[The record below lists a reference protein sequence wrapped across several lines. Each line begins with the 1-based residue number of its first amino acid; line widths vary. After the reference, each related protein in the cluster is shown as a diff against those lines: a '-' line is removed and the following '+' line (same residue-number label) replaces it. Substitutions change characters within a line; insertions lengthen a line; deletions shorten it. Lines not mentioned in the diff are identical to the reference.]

1 MAMPAAQTE
10 IPLTNGH
17 DGHVH
22 PPPVAAK
29 KKGKKAM
36 DSNEASR
43 LLQARIS
50 QLEQDAAGEKDQ
62 ELEIE
67 REVKKANRDLLQQ
80 VSKMDN
86 MQKIDHLTKRSSEL
100 LADMRRL
107 EKENQKNKRRGDN
120 LQKERDTNRTEL
132 SKTVGLKEKLEK
144 LCRELQR
151 DNNKMKN
158 ENKEHQTLQKS
169 TSQAWDEKYATL
181 LSKLEGY
188 QEEKDTP
195 RKQVVDMEV
204 DELFRVRFKSFIDQY
219 ELRELHF
226 HSLMR
231 TKELEVQ
238 YHMAR
243 YEREKKNAEAESTKG
258 RHLQAQVQAF
268 TKTEAELRNQL
279 NVYVDKFKQVED
291 TLNNSNDLFLSFRK
305 EMEDMSKK
313 GKRLEKDND
322 ALKRQKEAT
331 AANIIRMAE
340 ERQEWKKKSEALEK
354 KCVKLTNIIHQMQEQ
369 GRKVPVN
376 ISSTVENGYSDSHGG
391 AEGDESDYSDEE
403 GEDEELSE
411 FDDDTEEEP
420 QPNEHDG
427 PGADGGPGRAQP
439 TETTADDST
448 QATEQGGEAETDS
461 KTEVETKSN
470 TEANTEASTASN
482 AELKAKAKPRTRRS
496 GRRDSAVLGVRGCR
510 RDALGY
516 CRGRE
521 RVLSRQVGITPRRH
535 FHASRAGLRQAR
547 YGGHLALLRRIHP
560 TLPPSL
566 ASSTTKKSHGLSQ
579 RRRFIAIAITAAMEF
594 LQRLARFL
602 DRPLFPWKR
611 LIMGFSVGQYLFE
624 SFLTMRQYRVLKKT
638 TPPAVLSKEV
648 SQEVFDKSQAYGRAK
663 AKYEI
668 ISGAWSQIQN
678 IAFIQYDVLPK
689 LWSWTGDLLLRWAP
703 ARFTGEIS
711 HSIVFVLGFLVLSQ
725 LLRLPGS
732 IYNTFVLEEKFGF
745 NKQTPKLF
753 ITDLLKSQLLTFI
766 LAPPILA
773 GFLKII
779 QKTGNQFF
787 FYLWAFAAG
796 LQVFMITIYPIA
808 ILPLFNKLSPLDEGE
823 LKSSVESLAA
833 SLKFPLHELYV
844 IDGSK
849 RSAHSNAYFFGL
861 PWKKHIVIYDTL
873 IEKSEPQEVV
883 AVLAHELGHW
893 KLGHTTSLFSI
904 SQAHLLYIFTLFSVF
919 INNNSLYSAF
929 GFLTEHPII
938 IGFILFSDALSP
950 MDLVVQL
957 GMNIVT
963 RKFEFEADA
972 FAKKLGYPEELARSL
987 LKLQIQNLSTMDAD
1001 WMYASYH
1008 FSHPHLSE
1016 RLKAIGWKGSE
1027 GVTEG
1032 VPDKSEKEDVAVKAS
1047 GREEL

>member
-1 MAMPAAQTE
+1 
-10 IPLTNGH
+10 
-17 DGHVH
+17 
-22 PPPVAAK
+22 
-29 KKGKKAM
+29 M

-62 ELEIE
+62 ELEIG
-67 REVKKANRDLLQQ
+67 
-80 VSKMDN
+80 
-86 MQKIDHLTKRSSEL
+86 IDHLTKRSSEL

-107 EKENQKNKRRGDN
+107 ERENQKNKRRGDN

-158 ENKEHQTLQKS
+158 ENKEHQTTQKRNNV
-169 TSQAWDEKYATL
+169 AWDEKYATL

-204 DELFRVRFKSFIDQY
+204 DELFRVRFKSFIEQY

-243 YEREKKNAEAESTKG
+243 YEREKKNAEAESTKA

-268 TKTEAELRNQL
+268 TKTETELRNQL

-313 GKRLEKDND
+313 GKRLEKENE

-331 AANIIRMAE
+331 ATNIIRMAE
-340 ERQEWKKKSEALEK
+340 ERQEWKKKTEAAEK
-354 KCVKLTNIIHQMQEQ
+354 KTEKLMSIIQQMQQQ
-369 GRKVPVN
+369 GRKVPPSMN
-376 ISSTVENGYSDSHGG
+376 NTVETCYSDGHGG
-391 AEGDESDYSDEE
+391 EGDESDYSDED
-403 GEDEELSE
+403 GDDEEVSE

-420 QPNEHDG
+420 QSN
-427 PGADGGPGRAQP
+427 
-439 TETTADDST
+439 
-448 QATEQGGEAETDS
+448 EQG
-461 KTEVETKSN
+461 V
-470 TEANTEASTASN
+470 
-482 AELKAKAKPRTRRS
+482 PRQTVTM
-496 GRRDSAVLGVRGCR
+496 D
-510 RDALGY
+510 
-516 CRGRE
+516 
-521 RVLSRQVGITPRRH
+521 
-535 FHASRAGLRQAR
+535 
-547 YGGHLALLRRIHP
+547 
-560 TLPPSL
+560 
-566 ASSTTKKSHGLSQ
+566 
-579 RRRFIAIAITAAMEF
+579 F

-624 SFLTMRQYRVLKKT
+624 TFLTFRQYRILQQPS
-638 TPPAVLSKEV
+638 PPAVLSKEV

-663 AKYEI
+663 AQFSIVDGLY
-668 ISGAWSQIQN
+668 SQLQN
-678 IAFIQYDVLPK
+678 IAFIHFDVLPK
-689 LWSWTGDLLLRWAP
+689 LWSWSGDLLLRFAP
-703 ARFTGEIS
+703 ERFTGEIS
-711 HSIVFVLGFLVLSQ
+711 HSIVFVLTFMVVGQ
-725 LLRLPGS
+725 ILRLPSS
-732 IYNTFVLEEKFGF
+732 IYHTFVLEEKFGF
-745 NKQTPKLF
+745 NKQTPQLF
-753 ITDLLKSQLLTFI
+753 VTDMLKSQLLTFI

-773 GFLKII
+773 GFLAII

-787 FYLWAFAAG
+787 YYLWAFAAG

-808 ILPLFNKLSPLDEGE
+808 ILPLFNKLSPLEDGK
-823 LKSSVESLAA
+823 LKTGVEALAA

-873 IEKSEPQEVV
+873 IEKSESEEVI

-893 KLGHTTSLFSI
+893 KLGHTTSLFGI
-904 SQAHLLYIFTLFSVF
+904 SQGHLFYIFTLFSVF

-929 GFLTEHPII
+929 GFLKEHPII

-950 MDLVVQL
+950 TDLLVKF
-957 GMNIVT
+957 GMNIIT
-963 RKFEFEADA
+963 RKFEFQADA
-972 FAKKLGYPEELARSL
+972 FAKQLGYPEELARSL

-1016 RLKAIGWKGSE
+1016 RLNALGWKGSE

-1032 VPDKSEKEDVAVKAS
+1032 VPDKSAEADKEGVAKVT
-1047 GREEL
+1047 GRDEL

>member
-1 MAMPAAQTE
+1 
-10 IPLTNGH
+10 
-17 DGHVH
+17 
-22 PPPVAAK
+22 
-29 KKGKKAM
+29 M

-62 ELEIE
+62 ELEIG
-67 REVKKANRDLLQQ
+67 
-80 VSKMDN
+80 
-86 MQKIDHLTKRSSEL
+86 KIDHLTKRSSEL

-107 EKENQKNKRRGDN
+107 ERENQKNKRRGDN

-158 ENKEHQTLQKS
+158 ENKEHQTIQKRNN
-169 TSQAWDEKYATL
+169 TAWDEKYATL

-204 DELFRVRFKSFIDQY
+204 DELFRVRFKSFIEQY

-243 YEREKKNAEAESTKG
+243 YEREKKNADAESTKA

-268 TKTEAELRNQL
+268 TKTETELRNQL

-313 GKRLEKDND
+313 GKRLEKENE

-331 AANIIRMAE
+331 ATNIIKMAE
-340 ERQEWKKKSEALEK
+340 ERQEWKKKTEAAESKTK
-354 KCVKLTNIIHQMQEQ
+354 KLMSIIQQMQQQ
-369 GRKVPVN
+369 GRKAPPGPTN
-376 ISSTVENGYSDSHGG
+376 PVENCSSDGHGG
-391 AEGDESDYSDEE
+391 GEGDESDYSDED
-403 GEDEELSE
+403 GEDGDEGLSE

-420 QPNEHDG
+420 HIN
-427 PGADGGPGRAQP
+427 
-439 TETTADDST
+439 
-448 QATEQGGEAETDS
+448 EQGVPVPSPAS
-461 KTEVETKSN
+461 LLHPTKHLS
-470 TEANTEASTASN
+470 
-482 AELKAKAKPRTRRS
+482 LKPRFIDKPQPWIFS
-496 GRRDSAVLGVRGCR
+496 S
-510 RDALGY
+510 
-516 CRGRE
+516 
-521 RVLSRQVGITPRRH
+521 
-535 FHASRAGLRQAR
+535 
-547 YGGHLALLRRIHP
+547 
-560 TLPPSL
+560 SL
-566 ASSTTKKSHGLSQ
+566 Q
-579 RRRFIAIAITAAMEF
+579 
-594 LQRLARFL
+594 QRLARFL

-611 LIMGFSVGQYLFE
+611 LIMGFSVGQFLFE
-624 SFLTMRQYRVLKKT
+624 TFLTLRQYRVLQKPS
-638 TPPAVLSKEV
+638 PPAVLSKEV

-663 AKYEI
+663 AEFSI
-668 ISGAWSQIQN
+668 VDGLWSQLQN
-678 IAFIQYDVLPK
+678 IAFIHFDILPK
-689 LWSWTGDLLLRWAP
+689 LWSWSGDLLLRFAP
-703 ARFTGEIS
+703 ERFTGEIS
-711 HSIVFVLGFLVLSQ
+711 HSIVFVLTFMVVGQ
-725 LLRLPGS
+725 ILRLPSS
-732 IYNTFVLEEKFGF
+732 IYHTFVLEEKFGF

-753 ITDLLKSQLLTFI
+753 VTDLLKSQLLTFV
-766 LAPPILA
+766 LTPPILA
-773 GFLKII
+773 GFLAII

-808 ILPLFNKLSPLDEGE
+808 ILPLFNKLSPLEDGK
-823 LKSSVESLAA
+823 LKTGVEALAA

-873 IEKSEPQEVV
+873 IEKSESEEVV
-883 AVLAHELGHW
+883 AGH
-893 KLGHTTSLFSI
+893 LF
-904 SQAHLLYIFTLFSVF
+904 YIFTLFSVF

-929 GFLTEHPII
+929 GFLKEHPII
-938 IGFILFSDALSP
+938 IGFLLFSDALSP
-950 MDLVVQL
+950 TDLLVKF
-957 GMNIVT
+957 GMNIIT
-963 RKFEFEADA
+963 RKFEFQADA
-972 FAKKLGYPEELARSL
+972 FAKQLGYPEELARSL

-1016 RLKAIGWKGSE
+1016 RLKALGWKGSE

-1032 VPDKSEKEDVAVKAS
+1032 VADKSIAADKEEVVKVT
-1047 GREEL
+1047 GRDEL